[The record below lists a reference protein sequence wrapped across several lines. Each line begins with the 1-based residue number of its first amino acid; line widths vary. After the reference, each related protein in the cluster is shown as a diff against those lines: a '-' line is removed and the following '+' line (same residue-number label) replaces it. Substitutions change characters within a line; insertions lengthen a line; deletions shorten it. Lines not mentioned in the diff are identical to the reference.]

1 MCKYIHKCEGLFRAV
16 HCIVPWPEQLQV
28 GRAASMAS
36 PGCAARPHATTQAGG
51 QRPSPFPR
59 RPLIPMLNFRDV
71 LAPNVRWDIDP
82 SDSAM
87 DATHPHVTP
96 LVLRTKLCPC
106 LFPARNR
113 VPACSSR
120 EIMPRRA
127 KKRRR
132 KIKIGIDHAR
142 PSTENARDAPLT
154 PMRTDP
160 SCLKPSPTP
169 APRPARP
176 HSPPT
181 SYNNR
186 KKAIAT
192 SREHLMKQTKKTTAT
207 NKTNYYNNK
216 RTTAHETSQIYCCNT
231 AKI

>member
-186 KKAIAT
+186 KKSYCNIERT
-192 SREHLMKQTKKTTAT
+192 SNET
-207 NKTNYYNNK
+207 NQKNYYNKQNK
-216 RTTAHETSQIYCCNT
+216 LLQQ
-231 AKI
+231 